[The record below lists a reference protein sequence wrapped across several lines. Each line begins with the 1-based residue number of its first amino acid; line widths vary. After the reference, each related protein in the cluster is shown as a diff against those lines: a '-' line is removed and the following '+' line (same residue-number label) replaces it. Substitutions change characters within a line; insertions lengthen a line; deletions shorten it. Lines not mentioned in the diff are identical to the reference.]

1 MRFKA
6 KLAPE
11 QVSLLH
17 SLIVPMTRLGGSGSE
32 NGGSGGGGGVTQSAF
47 SRNGTILYLDSDHV
61 RLSCKG
67 RTSDTD
73 GMSCF
78 AELAAVGFHS
88 IFLDRRI
95 ESAAPNNAIV
105 MELDLAQLRLALKS
119 VMSDTNTASAT
130 ANTTVGSNN
139 AASSFIQGGIH
150 GAAAAVALEVQYTV
164 LKLAK
169 RQNIPCLCIDAC
181 SSGGGSGNTAWI
193 QVHHAIPVRIVRHSE
208 MPSHMPPQISLPD
221 VQLELNH
228 HQHHLRIVVD
238 RLKRQSNSPT
248 VYLEGSMKGALTVR
262 SHTDGCAALQTYF
275 GQLTP
280 RLDNCSDRTD
290 ASTIRQ
296 VKVDTKKLA
305 TALAWQQP
313 QSQNMV
319 QSALLCLVE
328 NEMLVVHVNLN
339 PENVGFFTYYV
350 PVHFL
355 SSDPC
360 ED

>member
-17 SLIVPMTRLGGSGSE
+17 SLIVPMTRLSGDGGNVS
-32 NGGSGGGGGVTQSAF
+32 SAF
-47 SRNGTILYLDSDHV
+47 TRNGTILFLDSDHV

-67 RTSDTD
+67 KTSDTD

-78 AELAAVGFHS
+78 AELSADGYNG

-119 VMSDTNTASAT
+119 VIGDTN
-130 ANTTVGSNN
+130 ANNKSHTQKDGNLVSISSSSNSNN
-139 AASSFIQGGIH
+139 LGSH
-150 GAAAAVALEVQYTV
+150 YTV

-169 RQNIPCLCIDAC
+169 RQNSIPCLCIDAC
-181 SSGGGSGNTAWI
+181 SSGARGGSAII
-193 QVHHAIPVRIVRHSE
+193 QVHHAIPVRILRHTE
-208 MPSHMPPQISLPD
+208 MPNHLPPQIPLPD
-221 VQLELNH
+221 VQLELSHTHNT
-228 HQHHLRIVVD
+228 LRTIVG
-238 RLKRQSNSPT
+238 RLRNLSTT
-248 VYLEGSMKGALTVR
+248 VYLEANMTGELTLSMETNGASIQTFVSKLKPHHDITDNNNNNNR
-262 SHTDGCAALQTYF
+262 SKK
-275 GQLTP
+275 
-280 RLDNCSDRTD
+280 
-290 ASTIRQ
+290 STR
-296 VKVDTKKLA
+296 VKIDTKKLF
-305 TALAWQQP
+305 TSLQWQQP
-313 QSQNMV
+313 PNQQGQKMV
-319 QSALLCLVE
+319 SSALMCLVE

-339 PENVGFFTYYV
+339 PANVGFFTYYV

-360 ED
+360 DE

>member
-17 SLIVPMTRLGGSGSE
+17 SLIVPMTRLGGGSGE
-32 NGGSGGGGGVTQSAF
+32 GGGGGTQSAF
-47 SRNGTILYLDSDHV
+47 ARNGTILYLDSDHV

-105 MELDLAQLRLALKS
+105 MELDLAQLRMALKS
-119 VMSDTNTASAT
+119 VMSDTSTASASNT
-130 ANTTVGSNN
+130 ANSTVGSNN
-139 AASSFIQGGIH
+139 ASFVQGGIH
-150 GAAAAVALEVQYTV
+150 GAAAALEVQYTV

-181 SSGGGSGNTAWI
+181 SSGGGGNTAWI

-238 RLKRQSNSPT
+238 RLKKQSSPT

-280 RLDNCSDRTD
+280 RLDNCSERTD

-305 TALAWQQP
+305 TALAWQQQQP
-313 QSQNMV
+313 SQLSQSMV

-355 SSDPC
+355 SPDPC

>member
-17 SLIVPMTRLGGSGSE
+17 SLIVPMTRLGGSGD
-32 NGGSGGGGGVTQSAF
+32 GGGGNQSAAF
-47 SRNGTILYLDSDHV
+47 ARNGTILYLDSDHV

-78 AELAAVGFHS
+78 AELAAVGFNS

-105 MELDLAQLRLALKS
+105 MELDLAQLRMALKS
-119 VMSDTNTASAT
+119 VMSDTSTATAT
-130 ANTTVGSNN
+130 ANTTVRSNN
-139 AASSFIQGGIH
+139 TSFAQGGIH
-150 GAAAAVALEVQYTV
+150 GASAALEVQYTV

-181 SSGGGSGNTAWI
+181 SSGGNGNTAWI

-238 RLKRQSNSPT
+238 RLKKQSSPT

-262 SHTDGCAALQTYF
+262 SHTDGAALQTYF

-305 TALAWQQP
+305 TALQWQQP
-313 QSQNMV
+313 QSQSMV

-350 PVHFL
+350 PVHFI